1 MSSIII
7 GVAAVGGLVGVS
19 IIAGRSQKHSDL
31 AFPIVIVAGMVAAL
45 FFPGLFLAWG
55 GYPLVSAIVPLIQI
69 IMFGMGMTLS
79 PADFLRVM
87 KVPHAVLVGIVL
99 QFGVMPLVGLSLA
112 TLFGFTGPT
121 AAGIVLVGSVPGGVA
136 SNVITYL
143 SGGDVALSVT
153 MTAVSTMLSPLATP
167 FAMQRLA
174 GAFVPVSASA
184 MMWSIVR
191 MVITPILLGL
201 VANRLIFHRL
211 PALVRWLPRISMA
224 AIWGVLTITAAAARD
239 QLLAMALSIIAVVLL
254 HNTLG
259 YLLGYWGARAARLP
273 ERVAR
278 TVSIEV
284 GLQNAGL
291 ATGLALSVLGSTEAA
306 LAAAVFGP
314 AMNITGAMLAA
325 WWRKRPAES

>member
-1 MSSIII
+1 
-7 GVAAVGGLVGVS
+7 
-19 IIAGRSQKHSDL
+19 
-31 AFPIVIVAGMVAAL
+31 
-45 FFPGLFLAWG
+45 
-55 GYPLVSAIVPLIQI
+55 
-69 IMFGMGMTLS
+69 
-79 PADFLRVM
+79 
-87 KVPHAVLVGIVL
+87 
-99 QFGVMPLVGLSLA
+99 
-112 TLFGFTGPT
+112 
-121 AAGIVLVGSVPGGVA
+121 
-136 SNVITYL
+136 
-143 SGGDVALSVT
+143 
-153 MTAVSTMLSPLATP
+153 
-167 FAMQRLA
+167 
-174 GAFVPVSASA
+174 
-184 MMWSIVR
+184 
-191 MVITPILLGL
+191 
-201 VANRLIFHRL
+201 
-211 PALVRWLPRISMA
+211 MA